1 MHLAGSYPILTG
13 REEHPAS
20 SVIPL
25 QLRRGAVE
33 NTNVWVQSG
42 LPNLFQTDPVA
53 ITLPA
58 CPSVHPRAHTRQRC
72 VNALGLM
79 DSQIHPYL
87 PHPCTVQTTCVLRNW
102 CDRLRLTVTCFCD
115 FVCFRP
121 SVFAGFLMK
130 VGGFWFS
137 SNLTHRLCRMFYFHA
152 LEHNRLQRRKMGFC

>member
-13 REEHPAS
+13 REERPAS

-42 LPNLFQTDPVA
+42 LSNLFQTDPVA

-58 CPSVHPRAHTRQRC
+58 CPSAHAHIHQRC
-72 VNALGLM
+72 INALGLM
-79 DSQIHPYL
+79 DSLIHPYL
-87 PHPCTVQTTCVLRNW
+87 PHPCTTQTTCVLRNW
-102 CDRLRLTVTCFCD
+102 CDRLRLTVACFFD
-115 FVCFRP
+115 FIWFRP

-130 VGGFWFS
+130 DEGWRFLIFLKLDTSSVSNVLLSCVG
-137 SNLTHRLCRMFYFHA
+137 A
-152 LEHNRLQRRKMGFC
+152 